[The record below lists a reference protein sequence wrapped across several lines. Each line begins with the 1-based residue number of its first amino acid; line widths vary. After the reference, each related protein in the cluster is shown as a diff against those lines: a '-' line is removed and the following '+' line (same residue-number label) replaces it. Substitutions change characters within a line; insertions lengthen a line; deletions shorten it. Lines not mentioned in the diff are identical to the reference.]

1 MPNNLP
7 DDMIEFKS
15 DPEFFLKLAENNMP
29 EIQYNIKLPEM
40 PEFIIRNPNE
50 EVENLLNQQNKKL
63 DEQTKELH
71 SIRYENI
78 KLNAQI
84 DTLDKMIDSQNNE
97 LLKLRD
103 VNSELKIAN
112 KTLKDNNKN
121 YWRNTFII
129 AFVVAAIFFVLGLI
143 V

>member
-103 VNSELKIAN
+103 VNSELKIGVCEEISV
-112 KTLKDNNKN
+112 K
-121 YWRNTFII
+121 
-129 AFVVAAIFFVLGLI
+129 AALL
-143 V
+143 

>member
-7 DDMIEFKS
+7 DGMIEFKS
-15 DPEFFLKLAENNMP
+15 DPEFSLKMAKNVP
-29 EIQYNIKLPEM
+29 DIQYNVKLPKT
-40 PEFIIRNPNE
+40 PEFVIRNPNE

-84 DTLDKMIDSQNNE
+84 DTLNKMIDSQKHE
-97 LLKLRD
+97 LSKLRD
-103 VNSELKIAN
+103 TNSELKIAN
-112 KTLKDNNKN
+112 RTLKDSNRN

-129 AFVVAAIFFVLGLI
+129 AFVVAGIFFVLGLI
-143 V
+143 F